1 MPQPRQRGSGRS
13 RAGTT
18 LARQTR
24 PLGQCLQTWK
34 DCPDCPAASP
44 LEDMHPL
51 PAPRRTRSRPHSG
64 ETTGRLVFCSL
75 NDVNCRDLAIGQRRA
90 SGDALGV
97 PITHSRGRGMVGRG
111 GVEPPTSRL
120 SGVRSN
126 HLSYRPGL
134 STRGAEPSA
143 GRLNSRSPCSA
154 QPRDPAASPSDR
166 RGGACRAEG
175 APPKTRQASP
185 PQRSGGGGAYRDRT
199 GDLMLAKHALSQLS

>member
-44 LEDMHPL
+44 FEDVHPL

-154 QPRDPAASPSDR
+154 QPAIR
-166 RGGACRAEG
+166 RFAVRSLVEPV
-175 APPKTRQASP
+175 APKPRPKTRQASP